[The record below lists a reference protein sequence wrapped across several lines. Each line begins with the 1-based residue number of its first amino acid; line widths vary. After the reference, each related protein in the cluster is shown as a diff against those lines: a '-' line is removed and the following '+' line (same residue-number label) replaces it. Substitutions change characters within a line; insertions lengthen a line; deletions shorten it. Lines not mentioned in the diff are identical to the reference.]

1 MSGLEVLVALAGLGV
16 TLLVVA
22 AMILITPRG
31 QVRLDAEKTDPQ
43 GSELSRSGA
52 PKPRSSRLARL
63 VLQRVQIVLGGPGR
77 AAVE

>member
-52 PKPRSSRLARL
+52 PKPSVTGSPSSPAH
-63 VLQRVQIVLGGPGR
+63 G
-77 AAVE
+77 

>member
-31 QVRLDAEKTDPQ
+31 QVRLDAEETDPQ
-43 GSELSRSGA
+43 GSELSRTGA
-52 PKPRSSRLARL
+52 PQPSVTSS
-63 VLQRVQIVLGGPGR
+63 PSP
-77 AAVE
+77 AAHG